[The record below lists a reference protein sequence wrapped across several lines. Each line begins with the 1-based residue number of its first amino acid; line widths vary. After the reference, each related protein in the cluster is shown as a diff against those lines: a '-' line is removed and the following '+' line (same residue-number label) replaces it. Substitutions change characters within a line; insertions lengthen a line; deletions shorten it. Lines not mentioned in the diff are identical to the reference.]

1 MKKFLPLL
9 LAFAATPAFA
19 HTGAIGHTHSALSG
33 LLHPL
38 TGADHMAALLAAGL
52 VASAFS
58 GWKRLVVPAAFLAA
72 LAAGFL
78 LALSGFALPAVETA
92 ILASVI
98 GLGALCVFNPGL
110 MAATMIG
117 SAFAV
122 FHGFAHGAEIGG
134 ASGLGF
140 GAGFLASSALVLTAG
155 LLAGTLLR
163 RGNPRIM
170 TAIGAALTLFG
181 VGLFAA

>member
-1 MKKFLPLL
+1 MKKYLPLL
-9 LAFAATPAFA
+9 LVLSASPAFA

-52 VASAFS
+52 IASAFS
-58 GWKRLVVPAAFLAA
+58 GWKRLVVPAAFLTA
-72 LAAGFL
+72 LAAGFG
-78 LALSGFALPAVETA
+78 LALAGFALPAVETA

-98 GLGALCVFNPGL
+98 GLGALTMFNPGL

-117 SAFAV
+117 AGFAV

-134 ASGLGF
+134 ASGLAF
-140 GAGFLASSALVLTAG
+140 GLGFLASSTLVLAAG
-155 LLAGTLLR
+155 LAAGTWLR
-163 RGNPRIM
+163 RGNPRAL
-170 TAIGAALTLFG
+170 TAIGALLALAG
-181 VGLFAA
+181 IGMISA